1 MDPYYVNPNSL
12 QFNTEIHE
20 PDRSSNRARHDHV
33 GFGSHLTTKTPV
45 MSPYFSPGG
54 GSTVCGFCV
63 CFCAFLLVFQLVGFC
78 WVKVLEGGVDQ
89 IFSMCLRKCHQHDN
103 ITLKMATGT
112 GGVPSKRYKS

>member
-54 GSTVCGFCV
+54 GYCVVFAFVFVRVCWCSNWW
-63 CFCAFLLVFQLVGFC
+63 VFVG
-78 WVKVLEGGVDQ
+78 
-89 IFSMCLRKCHQHDN
+89 
-103 ITLKMATGT
+103 
-112 GGVPSKRYKS
+112 